1 MIERT
6 AHIER
11 ILPYI
16 NTPVI
21 KVISGIRRSGKSVI
35 MTQLAQRL
43 KERGIKESNVLY
55 YNMESLENETLRTY
69 GELYKSVK
77 AGFKGKKGPCYL
89 FIDEVQEI
97 PSWERV
103 VSSIMAENIA
113 DIIITGSNAHLLSS
127 ELATLLTGRY
137 VVFPVYPLTY
147 SEHLTFR
154 GKDKTRDKAVLE
166 QEFTRYLFL
175 GGLPG
180 IHHFND
186 NEEVITEYLASVMNS
201 ILLRDV
207 VMRNAVR
214 DPSLLEKI
222 CRFVFDNCGNITT
235 AKGIADYA
243 KSQRI
248 KLSVDTAIN
257 YLSFLESSFLVSRV
271 PRYDIKGKRH
281 LEVFDKYYMG
291 DVGLRRGFIGY
302 RDNDVAALLEN
313 ILYNELLM
321 RGYRPRIGKIGEYE
335 IDFIA
340 EKGEERIYIQCS
352 YLLSSKAAIER
363 EYRSLEAVKDS
374 FPKYVLSLDPV
385 MQGVRNGIRHRRIEE
400 FLIAKDWSR

>member
-1 MIERT
+1 MIERS
-6 AHIER
+6 AYIDR
-11 ILPYI
+11 ILPYM

-35 MTQLAQRL
+35 MNQIAEHL
-43 KERGIKESNVLY
+43 KKQGVKEKNILY
-55 YNMESLENETLRTY
+55 LNMESLENENFGTY
-69 GELYKSVK
+69 GELYKEVK
-77 AGFKGKKGPCYL
+77 TRFKGVKGPCYL

-97 PSWERV
+97 PSWEKAV
-103 VSSIMAENIA
+103 ASFLAEHTA
-113 DIIITGSNAHLLSS
+113 DIVITGSNAHLLSS
-127 ELATLLTGRY
+127 ELSTLLTGRY
-137 VVFPVYPLTY
+137 VVIPVYPLTFA
-147 SEHLTFR
+147 EHLTFR
-154 GKDKTRDKAVLE
+154 GKAKEKNHDE
-166 QEFTRYLFL
+166 EFRRYLSY

-186 NEEVITEYLASVMNS
+186 NDDVVAEYLSSVMNS

-222 CRFVFDNCGNITT
+222 CRYVFDNCGNITT

-257 YLSFLESSFLVSRV
+257 YLSFLEGSYLVSRV
-271 PRYDIKGKRH
+271 PRYDIKGKKH
-281 LEVFDKYYMG
+281 LEVYDKYYMG

-302 RDNDVAALLEN
+302 RDGDIGALLEN
-313 ILYNELLM
+313 VLYNELLM
-321 RGYRPRIGKIGEYE
+321 RGYNVSIGKIGEYE

-340 EKGEERIYIQCS
+340 EKGDGKIYIQCA
-352 YLLSSKAAIER
+352 YLLSAKLTVER
-363 EYRSLEAVKDS
+363 EYRSLESIKDS
-374 FPKYVLSLDPV
+374 FPKFVLSLDPV
-385 MQGVRNGIRHRRIEE
+385 TQGVRNGIKHFRLTD
-400 FLIAKDWSR
+400 FLLLKEW